1 MPLVEELSR
10 EVEIK
15 AAATEFYNIF
25 THHSFNLPNIS
36 QSIQKV
42 EVHDSIK
49 FWYYTVDGKA
59 EIYKEREEFDDDN
72 LLISM
77 IGVGG
82 DVFKYYKA
90 FDVIFQVIPKGLKL
104 SSVILRMKYG
114 KLDHNSPDPDPDKYV
129 EFLNNLIKDIG
140 SHLKDK

>member
-36 QSIQKV
+36 QPIQKV
-42 EVHDSIK
+42 DVHDGN
-49 FWYYTVDGKA
+49 YTIDGKA
-59 EIYKEREEFDDDN
+59 EIYKEREEFDDND

-82 DVFKYYKA
+82 DMFKYYKA
-90 FDVIFQVIPKGLKL
+90 FDVIFQVVPRGPKLN
-104 SSVILRMKYG
+104 SVVLRMK
-114 KLDHNSPDPDPDKYV
+114 
-129 EFLNNLIKDIG
+129 
-140 SHLKDK
+140 